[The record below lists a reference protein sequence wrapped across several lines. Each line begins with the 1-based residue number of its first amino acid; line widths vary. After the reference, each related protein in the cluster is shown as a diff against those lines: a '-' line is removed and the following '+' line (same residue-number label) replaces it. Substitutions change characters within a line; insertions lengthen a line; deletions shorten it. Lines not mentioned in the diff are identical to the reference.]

1 MALVQELLVKMLK
14 NYNGLL
20 IDSKLVQFMV
30 TLIMYCNKL
39 YHLVVIKIQELE
51 DNLDNKV

>member
-30 TLIMYCNKL
+30 TLIMFCNKL
-39 YHLVVIKIQELE
+39 YHLVAIKIQELE